1 LLRPHA
7 EPWYAASRVI
17 LLLRL
22 RTGGRGST
30 VIARTEALNRKLSA
44 ILYAD
49 VQGYSR
55 LMDKDE
61 AGTVVRL
68 NRSLSLIRILVG
80 DYGGSVVNTAGDGLV
95 ALFPSAALALDF
107 AVEMQREMSQ
117 EAVWSGGQ
125 EPISYRIGITIGD
138 TIVGE
143 SGVYGHGINMAA
155 RIQSLAPAGGI
166 CIAHSVHQFVRNQPE
181 STFRSLGKQKLK
193 NIDEETEVFLVDFSK
208 THSEPRPVPLPVSVA
223 APAPTQAVPDSS
235 LAVLPLEN
243 VSGDPA
249 DLHLCHGVVADLISN
264 LCRFRNLM
272 VIARHSSIAVTE
284 HAKSLREIGQQLGV
298 RYLLSG
304 SLRRAGEKL
313 RVAVDLIE
321 AQTENTIWSERYDGE
336 IGDIFSFLDD
346 VTATTASR
354 LAVHIDMAEKR
365 RLTSQNHP
373 NIHAYGLILRGQ
385 EHSFRF
391 RPESNWHA
399 RRLYEQARELDPNYG
414 RSYSAMS
421 RTFNVE
427 WRYAWTND
435 PEGALN
441 EALNLANLAV
451 EHDDLD
457 ARGYSEMGLA
467 HLYKKE
473 HEPAIAAYERALQL
487 NPNDA
492 DLLAEM
498 GDCLVYVRQAERSVK
513 LLERAMRL
521 NPYYPDSYLWYLGD
535 AYFHLGEYGKTIE
548 TLQKMRDGSEGH
560 RLMAA
565 SYALLGQSD
574 EASKHAQS
582 LMQVHPTFSIAQWR
596 KVPPNKYPE
605 DIEVFVEGLRR
616 AGLR

>member
-1 LLRPHA
+1 M
-7 EPWYAASRVI
+7 
-17 LLLRL
+17 
-22 RTGGRGST
+22 
-30 VIARTEALNRKLSA
+30 VIARTATLNRKLSA
-44 ILYAD
+44 ILFAD
-49 VQGYSR
+49 VYGYSR
-55 LMDKDE
+55 LMDRDE

-68 NRSLSLIRILVG
+68 TRSLSLIRILVG

-95 ALFPSAALALDF
+95 ALFPSASLALDF
-107 AVEMQREMSQ
+107 AVEMQREMSH
-117 EAVWSGGQ
+117 EAVWAGGQ
-125 EPISYRIGITIGD
+125 EPIAYRIGITVGD
-138 TIVGE
+138 TIADD

-155 RIQSLAPAGGI
+155 RIQSLAPPGGI
-166 CIAHSVHQFVRNQPE
+166 CVDSTVHQFVRNQTE
-181 STFRSLGKQKLK
+181 CLFRSLGTQKLK
-193 NIDEETEVFLVDFSK
+193 NIEEEIEVFAVDFDLAHPENAS
-208 THSEPRPVPLPVSVA
+208 PLPAIALPFLQPQQSA
-223 APAPTQAVPDSS
+223 PDSS

-249 DLHLCHGVVADLISN
+249 DLHLCQGVAADLISN

-272 VIARHSSIAVTE
+272 VIARHSTLTVTA
-284 HAKSLREIGQQLGV
+284 HTKSLREIGNQLGV
-298 RYLLSG
+298 RYLLTG
-304 SLRRAGEKL
+304 RLRRAGNRL

-321 AQTENTIWSERYDGE
+321 AQTENTIWSERYDGGIE
-336 IGDIFSFLDD
+336 DIFAFQDD

-354 LAVHIDMAEKR
+354 LAVHIDLAEKR
-365 RLTSQNHP
+365 RLTTHSHP
-373 NIHAYGLILRGQ
+373 NVHAYGLILRGQ
-385 EHSFRF
+385 DLSFRF

-399 RRLYEQARELDPNYG
+399 RRLYEQARDLDPHYA
-414 RSYSAMS
+414 RSYAAMS

-435 PEGALN
+435 PEAALN

-451 EHDDLD
+451 QHDDLD

-498 GDCLVYVRQAERSVK
+498 GDCLAYVRQAERSVK

-521 NPYYPDSYLWYLGD
+521 NPYYPDAYLWYLGD
-535 AYFHLGEYGKTIE
+535 AYFQLGEYEKTIE

-565 SYALLGQSD
+565 SYAYLGNAQEAQRHAHALL
-574 EASKHAQS
+574 E
-582 LMQVHPTFSIAQWR
+582 VHPNFSIAQWR
-596 KVPPNKYPE
+596 KVPPHKYPE
-605 DIEVFVEGLRR
+605 DLEVFVEGLRR

>member
-1 LLRPHA
+1 M
-7 EPWYAASRVI
+7 
-17 LLLRL
+17 
-22 RTGGRGST
+22 
-30 VIARTEALNRKLSA
+30 VIARTETLNRKLSA

-49 VQGYSR
+49 VHGYSR
-55 LMDKDE
+55 LMDRDE

-68 NRSLSLIRILVG
+68 TRSLSLIRTLVG

-95 ALFPSAALALDF
+95 ALFSNAALALDF
-107 AVEMQREMSQ
+107 AVEMQREMSH
-117 EAVWSGGQ
+117 EAVWAGGQ

-138 TIVGE
+138 TIAGE
-143 SGVYGHGINMAA
+143 SDVYGHGINMAA
-155 RIQSLAPAGGI
+155 RIQSLAPPGGI
-166 CIAHSVHQFVRNQPE
+166 CIANSVQQFVRNQPE
-181 STFRSLGKQKLK
+181 YSLRSLGKQKLK
-193 NIDEETEVFLVDFSK
+193 NIEDEIEVFAVDFDLAHPEAAAS
-208 THSEPRPVPLPVSVA
+208 PMPAMALPFLQSQQS
-223 APAPTQAVPDSS
+223 TPDSS

-249 DLHLCHGVVADLISN
+249 DLHLCQGVVADLISN

-272 VIARHSSIAVTE
+272 VIARHSTLAVTA
-284 HAKSLREIGQQLGV
+284 HTKSLREIGNQLGV

-304 SLRRAGEKL
+304 SLRRAGNKL

-321 AQTENTIWSERYDGE
+321 AQTENTIWSERYDGGIE
-336 IGDIFSFLDD
+336 DIFTFQDD
-346 VTATTASR
+346 LTATTASR

-365 RLTSQNHP
+365 RFTSHNHP
-373 NIHAYGLILRGQ
+373 SVHAYGLILRGQ
-385 EHSFRF
+385 DLSFRF

-399 RRLYEQARELDPNYG
+399 RRLYEQARDLDPRYG
-414 RSYSAMS
+414 RSYAAMS

-427 WRYAWTND
+427 WRYSWTND
-435 PEGALN
+435 REGALN

-451 EHDDLD
+451 HYDDLD
-457 ARGYSEMGLA
+457 ARGFSEMGLA

-521 NPYYPDSYLWYLGD
+521 NPYHPDSYLWYLGD
-535 AYFHLGEYGKTIE
+535 AYFHLGEYEKTIH

-565 SYALLGQSD
+565 SYALLGDAD
-574 EASKHAQS
+574 EAKKHADA
-582 LMQVHPTFSIAQWR
+582 LMQVHPNFTIEQWR
-596 KVPPNKYPE
+596 KVPPNKYPQDLE
-605 DIEVFVEGLRR
+605 PFVDGLRL

>member
-1 LLRPHA
+1 M
-7 EPWYAASRVI
+7 
-17 LLLRL
+17 
-22 RTGGRGST
+22 
-30 VIARTEALNRKLSA
+30 VIARTETLNRKLSA

-49 VQGYSR
+49 VHGYSR
-55 LMDKDE
+55 LMDHDE
-61 AGTVVRL
+61 AGTVVRITRTL
-68 NRSLSLIRILVG
+68 NLIRSLAG

-95 ALFPSAALALDF
+95 ALFPSAAQALDF
-107 AVEMQREMSQ
+107 AVEMQREMSH

-125 EPISYRIGITIGD
+125 EPVTYRIGITIGD
-138 TIVGE
+138 TIAGE

-155 RIQSLAPAGGI
+155 RIQSLASPGGI
-166 CIAHSVHQFVRNQPE
+166 CISGSVQQFVRTQPE
-181 STFRSLGKQKLK
+181 YSLRSLGKQKLK
-193 NIDEETEVFLVDFSK
+193 NIEDEIEVFVVDFDLAHPDVPASPV
-208 THSEPRPVPLPVSVA
+208 SAVPLTLLKQS
-223 APAPTQAVPDSS
+223 TPDSS

-249 DLHLCHGVVADLISN
+249 DLHLCQGVVADLISN

-272 VIARHSSIAVTE
+272 VIARHSSVAVT
-284 HAKSLREIGQQLGV
+284 AYTKSLREIGNQLGV

-304 SLRRAGEKL
+304 SLQRAGNRL

-321 AQTENTIWSERYDGE
+321 AQTENTIWSERYDGGIE
-336 IGDIFSFLDD
+336 DIFAFQDD
-346 VTATTASR
+346 VTTTTASR

-373 NIHAYGLILRGQ
+373 NVHAYGLILRGQ
-385 EHSFRF
+385 DLSFRF

-399 RRLYEQARELDPNYG
+399 RRLYEQARDLDPNYG
-414 RSYSAMS
+414 RSYAAMS

-435 PEGALN
+435 PESALN

-451 EHDDLD
+451 QHDDLD

-513 LLERAMRL
+513 LIEQAIRL
-521 NPYYPDSYLWYLGD
+521 NPYHPDHYLWYLGD
-535 AYFHLGEYGKTIE
+535 AYFHLGEYEKTIQ
-548 TLQKMRDGSEGH
+548 TLKKMRDASEGH

-565 SYALLGQSD
+565 SYALLGNVA
-574 EASKHAQS
+574 EARKHGDA
-582 LMQVHPTFSIAQWR
+582 LLQVHPNFTIDRWR
-596 KVPPNKYPE
+596 KVPPNQYPE
-605 DIEVFVEGLRR
+605 DLELFVEGLRK